1 MSKRIPSG
9 EHPVSLDGKGRVVI
23 PVPFREYLRDGLV
36 LTRGFEG
43 GIDVITLA
51 DWAKLEE
58 RLEGLPLTDP
68 ATRNFV
74 RFYYAPAQKTK
85 LDGQGRVLIPPTLRR
100 FAGLTDRAVVTG
112 VMDRIEIWDEGRFF
126 EYLEKTR
133 ETPFVPESL
142 RDIVI

>member
-9 EHPVSLDGKGRVVI
+9 EHPVSIDAKGRVVI
-23 PVPFREYLRDGLV
+23 PAPFREYLKAGLV

-43 GIDVITLA
+43 GIDVITLS

-68 ATRNFV
+68 ATRSFV

-85 LDGQGRVLIPPTLRR
+85 MDGQGRVLIPPTLRR

-112 VMDRIEIWDEGRFF
+112 VMDRIEIWDEARFF
-126 EYLEKTR
+126 EHLEKTR
-133 ETPFVPESL
+133 QTPFVPESL

>member
-58 RLEGLPLTDP
+58 RLEGLPRTDP

-126 EYLEKTR
+126 EHLEKTR

>member
-9 EHPVSLDGKGRVVI
+9 EHPVSLDGKGRVVM
-23 PVPFREYLRDGLV
+23 PVPFREFLKDGLV

-43 GIDVITLA
+43 GIDVITLT

-126 EYLEKTR
+126 EHLEKTR

>member
-1 MSKRIPSG
+1 MPKRIPSG
-9 EHPVSLDGKGRVVI
+9 EHPVSLDGKGRLVI
-23 PVPFREYLRDGLV
+23 PVPFREYLKDGLV

-43 GIDVITLA
+43 GLDVLTRA
-51 DWAKLEE
+51 DWEKLEE

-68 ATRNFV
+68 GVRNFV
-74 RFYYAPAQKTK
+74 RFYYAPAHKTK

-112 VMDRIEIWDEGRFF
+112 VMDRIEIWDEARFF
-126 EYLEKTR
+126 EHLEKTR

>member
-1 MSKRIPSG
+1 MPERIPSG
-9 EHPVSLDGKGRVVI
+9 EHTVSLDGKGRVVI
-23 PVPFREYLRDGLV
+23 PVPFREFLKDGLV

-43 GIDVITLA
+43 GIDVITLE
-51 DWAKLEE
+51 DWAKLEK

-112 VMDRIEIWDEGRFF
+112 VMDRIEIWDEARFF
-126 EYLEKTR
+126 EHLEKTR
-133 ETPFVPESL
+133 ETPFVPETL